1 MKETKER
8 KEMKGGAAAFIRR
21 NIAAITAPA
30 VIMLASVNSAMAID
44 AKSVTANMKTQ
55 LSGWLTA
62 LGFLI
67 AVMGAAQWGWGYL
80 RDDPENKARG
90 WKMIVGGAI
99 VAAAIN
105 IAEAIGFGV

>member
-8 KEMKGGAAAFIRR
+8 KKMKGRAAAFIRR
-21 NIAAITAPA
+21 NIAPITAPA
-30 VIMLASVNSAMAID
+30 VIMLASVNSAIAISPGEVK
-44 AKSVTANMKTQ
+44 AKMKDQ
-55 LSGWLTA
+55 LGGWLTA

-90 WKMIVGGAI
+90 WKMMVGGAI
-99 VAAAIN
+99 VASAIA
-105 IAEAIGFGV
+105 IADSLGF

>member
-55 LSGWLTA
+55 LSGWF
-62 LGFLI
+62 GFLI

>member
-1 MKETKER
+1 MRETKER
-8 KEMKGGAAAFIRR
+8 KEKKDGVAAFIKR
-21 NIAAITAPA
+21 NIEAVTAPA
-30 VIMLASVNSAMAID
+30 VIALSSVNSAMAID
-44 AKSVTANMKTQ
+44 ATSVTAKMKTE
-55 LSGWLTA
+55 LGGWLTA

-105 IAEAIGFGV
+105 IAENIGFGS

>member
-30 VIMLASVNSAMAID
+30 VIMLASVNSAMAIE
-44 AKSVTANMKTQ
+44 ASTLKENMKTQ
-55 LSGWLTA
+55 LGGWLTA

-90 WKMIVGGAI
+90 WKMMVGGAI
-99 VAAAIN
+99 VASAIT
-105 IAEAIGFGV
+105 IAGALGF

>member
-30 VIMLASVNSAMAID
+30 VIMLASVNSAMAIE
-44 AKSVTANMKTQ
+44 ASKLKENMKTQ
-55 LSGWLTA
+55 LGGWLTA

-90 WKMIVGGAI
+90 WKMMVGGAI
-99 VAAAIN
+99 VASAIT
-105 IAEAIGFGV
+105 IAGALGF